1 MPKGSLVMLKKD
13 LKKILSGK
21 FLKFKDIIA
30 PQEVHEYIFEVKS
43 NKLIPIGFELSNIQ
57 DDIDISLWEL
67 NNKKTAWD
75 YISASK
81 QSGKADEY
89 IFSLLS
95 SGKYLLEVKH
105 ENSFSKKDLPSK
117 YQVSFDAKY
126 VAKTIKLP
134 NDPLF
139 NTQWHLLNTGQSLG
153 SLSVDVRAPEA
164 WKRQSGSPNIT
175 VAVIDGGV
183 DLKHP
188 DLINNI
194 WLNQKEIADNGIDD
208 DKNGFIDDINGWNFV
223 DSNSSV
229 IPSDHGTHVA
239 GIIGAEGNN
248 NIGVTGVTW
257 DVNIMSLDIFGGK
270 TKYDKE
276 NFFDAIYYAVDNGA
290 DIINMSIG
298 YTVPFATLDNFK
310 QISPDLYQEH
320 IDVLNYAVEHEVTL
334 VTSAGNDNSD
344 DISSL
349 SIPAAFATEV
359 PGFISVAAIT
369 DEGKVADYSNF
380 GGEVTIAAPGGSAIS
395 KKSKIISTLPSDKGV
410 YGGMPGTSM
419 AAPVVSGAIALML
432 EKNENLLPED
442 IAWILDETST
452 KDSLLQRFVKS
463 SGYLTIDKAIN
474 AASKYNPKMKNNAS
488 TNGQQY
494 TNIFLYGNDAENQFQ
509 INEKNFSQSGGSP
522 TLINFN
528 PIQGDKLFINKK
540 ILPDF
545 NADDFLFTQ
554 ANNKRNLMK
563 QSKSNSNFVYDQRTG
578 NLYFNQNKKS
588 KGWTDGKNNTL
599 LARISGAPYMN
610 ENIIFINKKN
620 GNNSISSSPN
630 RLLPLEENIG
640 DTKSAKYLFKKSGQD
655 FQINYFIDEKG
666 LHDDH
671 DVPMDHELTEY
682 IEKAF
687 HSLDENTL
695 LKFDK
700 TSFNKADFV
709 IGAKQNPEFVG
720 VNERSWGLS
729 VVFDL
734 IPKLPYTTF
743 NQYNSVLEIASA
755 LGVSRLPEKLKG
767 IYSFTDTVAAWP
779 PTNDLDDYENHVGIT
794 SNDFDAIN
802 HVWNSF
808 L

>member
-1 MPKGSLVMLKKD
+1 MPGKYVQFKD
-13 LKKILSGK
+13 L
-21 FLKFKDIIA
+21 IA
-30 PQEVHEYIFEVKS
+30 PQEAHEYIFEVKS
-43 NKLIPIGFELSNIQ
+43 NKLVPIGFEVTNIQ

-67 NNKKTAWD
+67 NNKKTSWD

-105 ENSFSKKDLPSK
+105 ENSFSKKKLPSK
-117 YQVSFDAKY
+117 YQVNFDAKY

-139 NTQWHLLNTGQSLG
+139 NTQWHLLNTGQSFG
-153 SLSVDVRAPEA
+153 SLSFDVRAPEA
-164 WKRQSGSPNIT
+164 WKKQSGSPKIT

-183 DLKHP
+183 DIKHP

-194 WLNQKEIADNGIDD
+194 WINQKEIPNNGIDD
-208 DKNGFIDDINGWNFV
+208 DKNGFIDDTNGWNFV

-229 IPSDHGTHVA
+229 IPSEHGTHVA

-257 DVNIMSLDIFGGK
+257 DVNIMSLDIFGGN
-270 TKYDKE
+270 TKYDKDD
-276 NFFDAIYYAVDNGA
+276 FFDAIYYAADNGA
-290 DIINMSIG
+290 DIINLSIG
-298 YTVPFATLDNFK
+298 YTVPFASLEKFK

-320 IDVLNYAVEHEVTL
+320 IDVLNYAVERGVTL
-334 VTSAGNDNSD
+334 VTSAGNDDSD
-344 DISSL
+344 DINSL
-349 SIPAAFATEV
+349 SIPAAFAKEV

-380 GGEVTIAAPGGSAIS
+380 GGEVSIAAPGGSAIS
-395 KKSKIISTLPSDKGV
+395 KKSKIISTLPRDKGV

-419 AAPVVSGAIALML
+419 AAPVVSGTIALML

-452 KDSLLQRFVKS
+452 KDPLLKRFVKS

-474 AASKYNPKMKNNAS
+474 TASKYNPKMKNNTS
-488 TNGQQY
+488 IDSQQY
-494 TNIFLYGNDAENQFQ
+494 TNIFLYGSDAENQFQ
-509 INEKNFSQSGGSP
+509 INDENFFQSGGSP
-522 TLINFN
+522 ILINFD
-528 PIQGDKLFINKK
+528 PSQGDKLLINRK
-540 ILPDF
+540 ILPAF
-545 NADDFLFTQ
+545 NADNFLFSQ
-554 ANNKRNLMK
+554 ANNKRDLIK
-563 QSKSNSNFVYDQRTG
+563 QSQSNSDFVYDQKTG
-578 NLYFNQNKKS
+578 NLHFNQNKKN
-588 KGWTDGKNNTL
+588 KGWTDGKNNAL

-610 ENIIFINKKN
+610 KNIILINEKDEK
-620 GNNSISSSPN
+620 NSISSSPN
-630 RLLPLEENIG
+630 RLLPLDENIG
-640 DTKSAKYLFKKSGQD
+640 DIKSAKYLFKKSGQD

-671 DVPMDHELTEY
+671 DVPMNNELTEY
-682 IEKAF
+682 VEKAF
-687 HSLDENTL
+687 QSLDDNTL

-700 TSFNKADFV
+700 TSFNKADFI
-709 IGAKQNPEFVG
+709 IGAKRNPEFIG
-720 VNERSWGLS
+720 VNERAWGLS

-734 IPKLPYTTF
+734 ISKRPYTTF
-743 NQYNSVLEIASA
+743 NQYNAVLEIACA
-755 LGVSRLPEKLKG
+755 LGVSRLPEKSKG
-767 IYSFTDTVAAWP
+767 IYSFTDSIAAWP
-779 PTNDLDDYENHVGIT
+779 PTNDLDDYENHVGLT

-802 HVWNSF
+802 HVWSSF

>member
-1 MPKGSLVMLKKD
+1 MPKDSLAIRTKD
-13 LKKILSGK
+13 LKKISPEK
-21 FLKFKDIIA
+21 FIKFKDIIA

-43 NKLIPIGFELSNIQ
+43 NKLVPIGFEVSNIQ
-57 DDIDISLWEL
+57 DDIDISLWKL

-105 ENSFSKKDLPSK
+105 ENSFSRKELPSN

-126 VAKTIKLP
+126 VAKTLKLP

-139 NTQWHLLNTGQSLG
+139 DTQWHLLNTGQSLG
-153 SLSVDVRAPEA
+153 SLSLDVRAPEA
-164 WKRQSGSPNIT
+164 WKRQSGSPTIT
-175 VAVIDGGV
+175 VAVIDGGI

-194 WLNQKEIADNGIDD
+194 WLNQKEIPDNGIDD
-208 DKNGFIDDINGWNFV
+208 DNNGFVDDNNGWNFV
-223 DSNSSV
+223 DNNSSV
-229 IPSDHGTHVA
+229 IPSEHGTHVA

-257 DVNIMSLDIFGGK
+257 DVNIMSLDIFGGN
-270 TKYDKE
+270 TKYDKDD
-276 NFFDAIYYAVDNGA
+276 FFDAIYYAVDNGA

-298 YTVPFATLDNFK
+298 YTVPFASLDQFK

-320 IDVLNYAVEHEVTL
+320 IDVLNYAVERGVTL

-369 DEGKVADYSNF
+369 DDGKVADYSNF
-380 GGEVTIAAPGGSAIS
+380 GSEISIAAPGGSAIS
-395 KKSKIISTLPSDKGV
+395 TKTKIISTLPSDKGL

-432 EKNENLLPED
+432 EKNKNLLPED
-442 IAWILDETST
+442 IEWILDETST
-452 KDSLLQRFVKS
+452 KDQLLKRFVKS
-463 SGYLTIDKAIN
+463 SGYLTIDQAIDT
-474 AASKYNPKMKNNAS
+474 ASKYNPKMKGNAS
-488 TNGQQY
+488 TDDQQY
-494 TNIFLYGNDAENQFQ
+494 TNIFIYGSDAEDQFQ
-509 INEKNFSQSGGSP
+509 INDKNFSLSGSSP
-522 TLINFN
+522 ILINFN
-528 PIQGDKLFINKK
+528 PSQGDKLLINQK
-540 ILPDF
+540 ILPGF
-545 NADDFLFTQ
+545 NPKNFILSQ
-554 ANNKRNLMK
+554 ANNKKNLKK
-563 QSKSNSNFVYDQRTG
+563 QSKSNADFVYDQRTG
-578 NLYFNQNKKS
+578 NLYFNQNKKN

-599 LARISGAPYMN
+599 LARISGAPNMN
-610 ENIIFINKKN
+610 ENMIVINKRN
-620 GNNSISSSPN
+620 GKNSISSSPN
-630 RLLPLEENIG
+630 RLLPLDENIG
-640 DTKSAKYLFKKSGQD
+640 DTNSAKYLFKKSGQD
-655 FQINYFIDEKG
+655 FQINYFIDDKG
-666 LHDDH
+666 LHEDH
-671 DVPMDHELTEY
+671 DVAMDHELTEY

-687 HSLDENTL
+687 DSLDENTF

-709 IGAKQNPEFVG
+709 IGAKQSPEFIG
-720 VNERSWGLS
+720 VNERAWGLS
-729 VVFDL
+729 IDFDL
-734 IPKLPYTTF
+734 TPKRHYETF
-743 NQYNSVLEIASA
+743 NQYNSALEIATA
-755 LGVSRLPEKLKG
+755 LGVSRLPEKSKG
-767 IYSFTDTVAAWP
+767 IYSFTDSIAAWP
-779 PTNDLDDYENHVGIT
+779 PTNDLDDYENHGGIT

-802 HVWNSF
+802 HVWSSF